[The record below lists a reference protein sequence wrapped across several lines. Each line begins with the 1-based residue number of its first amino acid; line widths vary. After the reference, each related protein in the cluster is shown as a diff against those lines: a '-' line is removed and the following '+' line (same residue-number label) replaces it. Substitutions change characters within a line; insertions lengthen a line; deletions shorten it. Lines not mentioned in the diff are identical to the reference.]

1 MFQYGTSHLQQ
12 ILKLIYKCIIID
24 INFQFNNFFP
34 THISVKSMYS
44 NCILFLLV
52 LKWNQY
58 QIKWIN
64 CIVTY
69 SRSNNQSISSNNNA
83 IVPMIPLDN
92 LKEVIRLYEKM
103 KVEKLDQKLDERL
116 IELKNKIDGRKKETS
131 RMNNTEMVKAAGKE
145 CMENVGWL
153 ARIFLVIIASI
164 IIKTLFRVNYSNF
177 FANILRETKKKK
189 NIHNTHKIIDI
200 DSKLAP
206 YIGITFILIVAIV
219 SGCVLCGNRIC
230 KSKSSLKR
238 HIKEDHADEDQNVIN
253 QLKNPTSNY
262 VDAMINQNIKI

>member
-1 MFQYGTSHLQQ
+1 
-12 ILKLIYKCIIID
+12 
-24 INFQFNNFFP
+24 
-34 THISVKSMYS
+34 MYS

-69 SRSNNQSISSNNNA
+69 SRSNIQSISSNNNA

-131 RMNNTEMVKAAGKE
+131 RMNNTEMVKAA
-145 CMENVGWL
+145 
-153 ARIFLVIIASI
+153 ASI